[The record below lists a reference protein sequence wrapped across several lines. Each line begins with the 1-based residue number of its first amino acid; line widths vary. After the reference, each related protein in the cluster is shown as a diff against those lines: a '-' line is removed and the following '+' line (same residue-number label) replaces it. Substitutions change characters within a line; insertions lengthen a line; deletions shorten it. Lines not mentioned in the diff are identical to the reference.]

1 MQVMYGWVTFTI
13 IYIVAFQA
21 ISTTLGQK
29 WNEKRTTLYSQLAKV
44 QMRDKLGKKKYFG
57 SSG

>member
-1 MQVMYGWVTFTI
+1 MYGWVTFTI

-29 WNEKRTTLYSQLAKV
+29 WNEKRTTLYGQLAKV
-44 QMRDKLGKKKYFG
+44 QMCDKLGKKKYFS